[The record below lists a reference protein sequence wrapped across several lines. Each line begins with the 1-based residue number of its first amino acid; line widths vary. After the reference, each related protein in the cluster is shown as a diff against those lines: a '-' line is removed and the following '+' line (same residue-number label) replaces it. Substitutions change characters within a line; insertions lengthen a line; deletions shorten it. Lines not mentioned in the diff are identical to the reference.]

1 MIYRPGQCI
10 DHYQITRVL
19 GQGAASHVYL
29 AQDLDTGHD
38 VVLKFP
44 SDDLIGGA
52 QIFARYL
59 REAEVGRCLSHPA
72 IQQHL
77 NQGETRSANYLV
89 LEYLDG
95 RPLRVLMQEHAPA
108 LLPQEEV
115 LRFIGTVCAA
125 LVYAHAQGVV
135 HRDIKP
141 ENIMIL
147 ETGEVKLI
155 DFGIAFLEKEPPKG
169 IRRGFLELIGTP
181 TYMSPERLRGKPG
194 DARSDI
200 YAVGV
205 VLYELLSGRTH
216 FAEQDGFAFVNAQ
229 VSYDPPDIL
238 QACPTLS
245 PALATVVMRAI
256 RRNPHKRY
264 TYMQDLLDDLH
275 HLEKVVPVRYI
286 PDLPLLGGQY
296 RQIISL
302 AFVIIAIFLVLVTC
316 GLLGQFI
323 HSTVH

>member
-29 AQDLDTGHD
+29 AQDLHTGQD

-44 SDDLIGGA
+44 SDALIGGA

-59 REAEVGRCLSHPA
+59 REAEVGRRLTHPA

-95 RPLRVLMQEHAPA
+95 RPLRVVMQQYAPR

-115 LRFIGTVCAA
+115 LRIISIVCEA
-125 LVYAHAQGVV
+125 LAYAHAQGVV

-155 DFGIAFLEKEPPKG
+155 DFGIAFLEKELRKG
-169 IRRGFLELIGTP
+169 IRRGFGELIGTP

-200 YAVGV
+200 YAIGV
-205 VLYELLSGRTH
+205 VLYELLSGQTH
-216 FAEQDGFAFVNAQ
+216 FAEQDGFALVNAQ
-229 VSYDPPDIL
+229 VSHDPPDIL
-238 QACPTLS
+238 QVCPTLS

-264 TYMQDLLDDLH
+264 GYMQTLLDDLH
-275 HLEKVVPVRYI
+275 HQEKVVPVRYV
-286 PDLPLLGGQY
+286 PDPPLLGGQY

-302 AFVIIAIFLVLVTC
+302 ALVIIAIFLVFIAC
-316 GLLGQFI
+316 GFLGQF
-323 HSTVH
+323 VHNSLH